1 MAGPNTTGKPN
12 TEDYNLGRGI
22 VYFSDLDTGDL
33 PTGYRDLGN
42 APEFNVTV
50 EVETL
55 EHQSSREGLKKVDK
69 EVTISQD
76 VSVSFQLDEINN
88 ENLALF
94 FSGEKA
100 THVNPTVA
108 GFGPAVIVNDGDL
121 GLGRWYDIHD
131 AATPRERAYDVED
144 ANITLETTE
153 AVPITLAI
161 DVDYELDIEMG
172 RIFTLSTSA
181 LLATAI
187 GTGDGLKIT
196 LAADAGAQTP
206 IDEVRGLTKTN
217 VIGALKFISEN
228 PADNDRSTE
237 WEFHKMSLK
246 AEGDFSLIGDEFS
259 VEGFTASAE
268 TNETSSPNSPTLTI
282 RTVPLP

>member
-1 MAGPNTTGKPN
+1 MGN
-12 TEDYNLGRGI
+12 R
-22 VYFSDLDTGDL
+22 DLDSGDL

-55 EHQSSREGLKKVDK
+55 EHQSSREGLKIVDK
-69 EVTISQD
+69 EVIISQD

-121 GLGRWYDIHD
+121 ALGRWYDIHD

-153 AVPITLAI
+153 AAPIALAI
-161 DVDYELDIEMG
+161 DVDYLLDVEMG

-181 LLATAI
+181 KIATAI
-187 GTGDGLKIT
+187 GTSDGLSIT

-206 IDEVRGLTKTN
+206 IDEVRGLTQTN
-217 VIGALKFISEN
+217 VLGALKFISEN

-237 WEFHKMSLK
+237 YEFHKMSLK

-268 TNETSSPNSPTLTI
+268 TNPTSSPDSPTLTI
-282 RTVPLP
+282 RVVPLP